1 MKRLLKKAITT
12 AAIAAATALPAKA
25 QSSLELMQTREEATT
40 RLRPNLFYQLPG
52 GVKGYT
58 FGEFYRGSDAYVT
71 RTNLTKE
78 LGESL
83 DAKLQA
89 TTGAGFTGDAGLGLE
104 YEIPAGDK
112 TTAKVKALPVYVGF
126 DGEYRD
132 DKAVLGF
139 YVDHKVYVPI
149 LKDMHVVAFGQID
162 VAAKG
167 GPQWSYGE
175 LHAQKTLDDF
185 VIGLGMDLRG
195 DGDLAP
201 DPKVSVKLG
210 YVFGQH

>member
-1 MKRLLKKAITT
+1 MKRQIKKAITT

-25 QSSLELMQTREEATT
+25 QSSLELMQTGEEATT
-40 RLRPNLFYQLPG
+40 RIRPNLFYQLPG

-58 FGEFYRGSDAYVT
+58 FGEFYQGSDAYITKTDLT
-71 RTNLTKE
+71 RE

-89 TTGAGFTGDAGLGLE
+89 TTGAGFTGDVGLGLE
-104 YEIPAGDK
+104 YETPTGGK
-112 TTAKVKALPVYVGF
+112 TTAKVKALPVYLGF
-126 DGEYRD
+126 DGKPVD

-139 YVDHKVYVPI
+139 YVDHKVYVPL
-149 LKDMHVVAFGQID
+149 LKDMHVVAFGE
-162 VAAKG
+162 VNVGAAG

-185 VIGLGMDLRG
+185 VIGLGLDLRG
-195 DGDLAP
+195 KGDVTP

-210 YVFGQH
+210 YVLGQH